1 VASDDL
7 DAGAFGARLT
17 AAVQA
22 AGYVPRQL
30 DVRLGRAASGEV
42 EVHIRADVPGLDTSE
57 LLALVAT
64 ASGQPTVSAS
74 GLAPT
79 AASTT
84 SSRPLPRPVLPPTWF
99 GRLLVALILGF
110 GLGVVGLPGLGPPI
124 RLPFASP
131 GPADQPLAIES
142 VVDTARSDQ
151 AAAEPTAATAGSTAP
166 PPSSATALET
176 APAPVGALAP
186 AGSTAPAGP
195 TAAPSPTAQ
204 RSPAAPASNLT
215 APLSPGTLFAER
227 FLTILPGWPNDV
239 QGTAWFADDGYHLFA
254 REPGRFVAVG
264 VPLAI
269 PSGDVTVTAH
279 FRKRQGPSG
288 GGYGIIVRD
297 QTPPSV
303 RDGRNQDGRFIVLEV
318 GDQGD
323 VGIWQRDQAR
333 WIDVLPWTHFA
344 AVRAG
349 SQTNELVA
357 SANGNALR
365 FVVNGALVAEVSYAG
380 IPSTGGI
387 GVFAGG
393 DLNEVVLD
401 WLRIESAT
409 GTSSSTLTNNS

>member
-30 DVRLGRAASGEV
+30 DVRLGRSAAGAV
-42 EVHIRADVPGLDTSE
+42 EVHIRADVPGLETSE

-64 ASGQPTVSAS
+64 ASGQPMAQVP
-74 GLAPT
+74 GPLPT
-79 AASTT
+79 LTPST
-84 SSRPLPRPVLPPTWF
+84 SSPPVPRPVLPPTWF

-124 RLPFASP
+124 RLPFASS
-131 GPADQPLAIES
+131 GTADQPLAIES

-151 AAAEPTAATAGSTAP
+151 AVAEPTAAPAGSTAP

-186 AGSTAPAGP
+186 AGAAPAGP

-204 RSPAAPASNLT
+204 RSPGTAS
-215 APLSPGTLFAER
+215 SPTGSLGPVPLFAER
-227 FLTILPGWPNDV
+227 FLTILPGWPDDV
-239 QGTAWFADDGYHLFA
+239 QSTAWFADDGYHLFA

-269 PSGDVTVTAH
+269 PSGDLTVTAH

-297 QTPPSV
+297 QTPASA

-344 AVRAG
+344 AVLAG
-349 SQTNELVA
+349 SRTNELVA
-357 SANGNALR
+357 SASGNALR

-380 IPSTGGI
+380 IPSSGGV

-393 DLNEVVLD
+393 DLNEVVLE
-401 WLRIESAT
+401 WLRIES
-409 GTSSSTLTNNS
+409 GSGS